1 MVDNEQRSIAAGGDR
16 TSVVNPFDDLPK
28 RDRNHTVEEVAETAF
43 RNRLVES
50 GAFILQSV
58 DRKDYGADC
67 QIEVIEEGAATNA
80 RVQVQLK
87 GTEREL
93 NPDGS
98 VSVEVSRTNF
108 NYLMMQKH
116 GFYACYHVPTGALRA
131 CSVDSVLRQYD
142 RDGRDWTAQK
152 TMTVKFRDEL
162 TIEALRSLAD
172 LVRSGTRS
180 NRDRRVEQLTAEVSA
195 VPAMLRESIPV
206 VHVPSDRAAAAE
218 LLQQLYE
225 GGADDV
231 ISAAFDEFAAVLG
244 ADDDAM
250 GPGYMAEINRGMDG
264 RGRSPSRIEAAVD
277 HFRSKLDEGQ
287 HQPGSLHYTIGN
299 AFSALGDEG
308 AAKKAYE
315 SVVADSRY
323 MTIPGLA
330 AQVLKNLGTSV
341 ERLGDSDAAVGH
353 YREAL
358 RLDPDL
364 PEAHNALGNYYVR
377 VGRYSDALEHFDRAI
392 FADAQMGRVSAVAG
406 WKINVL
412 FNLNDGRAAF
422 REINTLLTRADREPW
437 IWQWCAKQVGSFG
450 RTTPDNAKQ
459 ALLFWRRFVT
469 AHPEV
474 VPARRELLQVAFCAR
489 SQGLDIERTY
499 AEFQTEFGVHIDR
512 FDREDA
518 AFLWDRLGHWAQDN
532 GDWEEAERCF
542 RKAFD
547 LDGGH
552 YG

>member
-1 MVDNEQRSIAAGGDR
+1 M
-16 TSVVNPFDDLPK
+16 NPFDDLPK

-67 QIEVIEEGAATNA
+67 QIEVIEDGAASNA

-116 GFYACYHVPTGALRA
+116 GFYVCYHVPTGALRA

-152 TMTVKFRDEL
+152 TLTVKFRDEL
-162 TIEALRSLAD
+162 TIEVLRSLAD

-180 NRDRRVEQLTAEVSA
+180 NRDRRVEQLTAEISA
-195 VPAMLRESIPV
+195 VPAMLRGSTPV
-206 VHVPSDRAAAAE
+206 VHVPSDRAVAAE

-244 ADDDAM
+244 DDDDDDAM
-250 GPGYMAEINRGMDG
+250 GPAYMAEINRGMDG
-264 RGRSPSRIEAAVD
+264 RGRAQSRIEAAID

-287 HQPGSLHYTIGN
+287 YQPGSLHYTIGN

-315 SVVADSRY
+315 SAVADARY
-323 MTIPGLA
+323 MAIPALA
-330 AQVLKNLGTSV
+330 AQVLKNLGSSV

-364 PEAHNALGNYYVR
+364 PEA
-377 VGRYSDALEHFDRAI
+377 
-392 FADAQMGRVSAVAG
+392 
-406 WKINVL
+406 
-412 FNLNDGRAAF
+412 
-422 REINTLLTRADREPW
+422 
-437 IWQWCAKQVGSFG
+437 
-450 RTTPDNAKQ
+450 
-459 ALLFWRRFVT
+459 
-469 AHPEV
+469 
-474 VPARRELLQVAFCAR
+474 
-489 SQGLDIERTY
+489 
-499 AEFQTEFGVHIDR
+499 
-512 FDREDA
+512 
-518 AFLWDRLGHWAQDN
+518 
-532 GDWEEAERCF
+532 
-542 RKAFD
+542 
-547 LDGGH
+547 
-552 YG
+552 